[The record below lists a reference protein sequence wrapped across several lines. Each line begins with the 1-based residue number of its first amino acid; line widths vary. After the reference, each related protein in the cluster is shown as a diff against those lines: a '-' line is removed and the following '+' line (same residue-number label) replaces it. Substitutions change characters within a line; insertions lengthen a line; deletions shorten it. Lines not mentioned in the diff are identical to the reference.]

1 MTRPGSEPYVPCAP
15 DLVREI
21 RGLAVA
27 EHERFERDVWEK
39 LPEAAV
45 PGVSRVPSYHN
56 GRHVAAVCD
65 GIEAVFDALEAGSDP
80 FGLVR
85 DASRWAESTGEG
97 KPPGPEALR
106 TAFGIAFA
114 CHDLGNIA
122 ASPRVALDGNGLGLE
137 FARFYDSSALYAT
150 PAVEIRSAAIAH
162 ALLLA
167 KGGDCGRAPALA
179 RLVEHLVLQTVFH
192 FEKVSDSAPFW
203 FPMQVVD
210 MIGSY
215 FFLSTS
221 RLEAIAGLFAEMR
234 VQRPASIPVL
244 PFLASLEER
253 FHGLL
258 VDPGA
263 REDVLAAFERT
274 PFGRTRE
281 TVFAVPE
288 RFRRMTRP
296 VPYGEAI
303 AALLA
308 PG

>member
-1 MTRPGSEPYVPCAP
+1 MTRPGSEPFVPCAP
-15 DLVREI
+15 ELVREI

-27 EHERFERDVWEK
+27 EHERFERDVWTH

-45 PGVSRVPSYHN
+45 PGIPRVPSYHN
-56 GRHVAAVCD
+56 DRHVAAVCD
-65 GIEAVFDALEAGSDP
+65 GIEAVFDAFEAGSDP
-80 FGLVR
+80 FGLAGEAR
-85 DASRWAESTGEG
+85 RWAEASGD
-97 KPPGPEALR
+97 PEPDPMALR

-114 CHDLGNIA
+114 CHDLGNIS
-122 ASPRVALDGNGLGLE
+122 ASPRVTLDGNGLGLE
-137 FARFYDSSALYAT
+137 LARFYDSSALYGT
-150 PAVEIRSAAIAH
+150 PAVEIRSAGIAH
-162 ALLLA
+162 ALLVA

-203 FPMQVVD
+203 LPMQVVD

-234 VQRPASIPVL
+234 VQKPGVVPVL
-244 PFLASLEER
+244 PFLSSLEER
-253 FHGLL
+253 FDGLIA
-258 VDPGA
+258 DPGA
-263 REDVLAAFERT
+263 RREVLEVFEWNA
-274 PFGRTRE
+274 FGRTRE
-281 TVFAVPE
+281 TVFEVPE
-288 RFRRMTRP
+288 RFREMVRP